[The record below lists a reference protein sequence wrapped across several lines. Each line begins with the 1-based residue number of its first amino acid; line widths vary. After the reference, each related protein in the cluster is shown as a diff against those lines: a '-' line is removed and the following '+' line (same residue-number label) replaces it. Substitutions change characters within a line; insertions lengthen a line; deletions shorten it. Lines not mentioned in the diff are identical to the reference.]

1 MILFYNFTSRFS
13 PIFAIDDL
21 MGKLIK
27 LSFLLRFFYLT
38 YALICTF
45 RKEFKSV
52 IYIPINAMVLK
63 NGIFMGWSH
72 YGIRMTQERLKTVL
86 LTHEYDDLKKA
97 KMPLRR
103 RNIKLMPI
111 SA

>member
-1 MILFYNFTSRFS
+1 MLF
-13 PIFAIDDL
+13 
-21 MGKLIK
+21 
-27 LSFLLRFFYLT
+27 
-38 YALICTF
+38 
-45 RKEFKSV
+45 SV
-52 IYIPINAMVLK
+52 IHLLLGSASDLQELTLTLLLDVGSERL
-63 NGIFMGWSH
+63 MGWSH

>member
-1 MILFYNFTSRFS
+1 MEPPEMHLQ
-13 PIFAIDDL
+13 
-21 MGKLIK
+21 
-27 LSFLLRFFYLT
+27 
-38 YALICTF
+38 
-45 RKEFKSV
+45 
-52 IYIPINAMVLK
+52 
-63 NGIFMGWSH
+63 FMGWSH

>member
-1 MILFYNFTSRFS
+1 
-13 PIFAIDDL
+13 
-21 MGKLIK
+21 
-27 LSFLLRFFYLT
+27 
-38 YALICTF
+38 
-45 RKEFKSV
+45 
-52 IYIPINAMVLK
+52 
-63 NGIFMGWSH
+63 MGWSH

-86 LTHEYDDLKKA
+86 LTYEYDDLKKA

>member
-1 MILFYNFTSRFS
+1 MR
-13 PIFAIDDL
+13 
-21 MGKLIK
+21 
-27 LSFLLRFFYLT
+27 
-38 YALICTF
+38 
-45 RKEFKSV
+45 
-52 IYIPINAMVLK
+52 
-63 NGIFMGWSH
+63 WSH

-86 LTHEYDDLKKA
+86 LAHEYDDLKKA